1 VKGAGDGDESEEAV
15 SEVSTSD
22 CSHVLESTLHGALMH
37 AESIGAGIALAS
49 ASASQVREM
58 VRRGR
63 GHGREV
69 SPS

>member
-1 VKGAGDGDESEEAV
+1 VKGAGDGDKSEEAV

-22 CSHVLESTLHGALMH
+22 CSHVLESTLHGALTR
-37 AESIGAGIALAS
+37 AESIGAGIVL

-63 GHGREV
+63 GHGCEV
-69 SPS
+69 SLS